1 MGGVKPAIILAGLAA
16 LLLTAA
22 PVAAQPPLEA
32 QVLSLREQARIRDE
46 WLARRLDTIVPAL
59 MREQGVDMWLLIAR
73 EYLEDPVMS
82 TMLNATSLRARRRTI
97 LVFHDPGEGR
107 AVERLTVSRYGL
119 GGLFAPSWDP
129 SAQPDQFVRLAELI
143 AERDPARI
151 AVNVSPAT
159 AFGDGLTHSQYEAL
173 MAALPERYR
182 ARVVSRDAL
191 AIGWLETRIPEE
203 MTRYPDIVRLA
214 HAIIA
219 EGFSDRVVTP
229 GRTTANDLAWWYRER
244 INALG
249 LDTWFHPNVAIFR
262 RGAAGPLDGET
273 VIERGDMLWCDF
285 GIVMLGL
292 NTDTQQLAYVL
303 REGEREAPA
312 GLRAGLAAANRV
324 QDAVTASF
332 RTGLSGN
339 EILAAARSRAIAAGL
354 RPTIYSHPI
363 GYHGHGAGAS
373 IGFWDNQEP
382 DPRGEH
388 RLRAN
393 TAWSIELSARH
404 AVPEWGGQ
412 EVDFRLEEDAFFDGT
427 TVRYLDGRQTRF
439 HLIGG

>member
-1 MGGVKPAIILAGLAA
+1 MGGVKPAIVLGLIAA
-16 LLLTAA
+16 LLLAA
-22 PVAAQPPLEA
+22 PAVAQPSIET
-32 QVLSLREQARIRDE
+32 QVLSLREQAQIRDN

-97 LVFHDPGEGR
+97 LVFHDPGGGR
-107 AVERLTVSRYGL
+107 PVERLTVSRYGL

-129 SAQPDQFVRLAELI
+129 SAQPDQFARLAELI
-143 AERDPARI
+143 AERDPTRI

-173 MAALPERYR
+173 MAALPEVTR
-182 ARVVSRDAL
+182 ARVVSHDAL
-191 AIGWLETRIPEE
+191 AVGWLETRIPEE
-203 MTRYPDIVRLA
+203 MARYPEIVRLA
-214 HAIIA
+214 HAVIA

-229 GRTTANDLAWWYRER
+229 GRTTASDLGWWYRER

-262 RGAAGPLDGET
+262 QGATAPLDGDT

-312 GLRAGLAAANRV
+312 GLRAGLAAANGV
-324 QDAVTASF
+324 QDAVTTSF
-332 RTGLSGN
+332 RAGLSGN
-339 EILAAARSRAIAAGL
+339 EILAAARARALAAGL

-373 IGFWDNQEP
+373 IGFWDTQAP
-382 DPRGEH
+382 DPRGQY

-412 EVDFRLEEDAFFDGT
+412 EVDFRLEEDAWFDGT
-427 TVRYLDGRQTRF
+427 SVRYLDGRQTRF